1 MNQLQPL
8 QQKLVDFNGDTI
20 MAVKANDNKIYAAV
34 SYICKGMGLSKGQS
48 DNQVKKINND
58 PVLSI
63 GASKMTLDTNGILN
77 ELLMIELD
85 YLPLW
90 LAKINASIIQ
100 DKKVQENIIRYQL
113 KAKDVL
119 ASAFIENKI
128 QILDERKAL
137 IESLKLTAETAERTD
152 ELEKVVNQQ
161 QRKLIEIEYKV
172 EEQITLDHGE
182 QRRLQKA
189 VATKVYELSDDP
201 QERSRLFREIYR
213 EIKDR
218 FGVASYKDVKR
229 KELQTALRYIEN
241 WVPRKVS

>member
-1 MNQLQPL
+1 MQLQPL

-20 MAVKANDNKIYAAV
+20 VAVKANDNKIYAAV

-58 PVLSI
+58 PVLSK
-63 GASKMTLDTNGILN
+63 GASKMTLDTNGIQN

-100 DKKVQENIIRYQL
+100 DIKVQENVIRYQL

-128 QILDERKAL
+128 QVLDERKAL